1 MLSQTLKTVK
11 KAEKEAADMVVEAKE
26 KAASI
31 IEEAKAS
38 AEKIDRD
45 AKAAASRDAAEKIAS
60 AEEKSKAARDSFAE
74 ELTGVLGEQKA
85 AAEGRSSE
93 AVDRVIAMLTA

>member
-1 MLSQTLKTVK
+1 MLSQTLKTVR

-45 AKAAASRDAAEKIAS
+45 AKAAASKEAADKIAAAEA
-60 AEEKSKAARDSFAE
+60 KSSAARDAYAE
-74 ELTGVLGEQKA
+74 ELTGILGEQKA
-85 AAEGRSSE
+85 AVLGKTQE
-93 AVDRVIAMLTA
+93 AVERVIAMLTA